1 MTKKTDTKNEG
12 APPED
17 KPKNDEMDTNET
29 KDKEE
34 KKDNTSAEVVN
45 GQGNTAELEES
56 QSSNKSDD

>member
-1 MTKKTDTKNEG
+1 MTKKTETKNDN

-17 KPKNDEMDTNET
+17 KPKNDDMDTNET
-29 KDKEE
+29 KDKED
-34 KKDNTSAEVVN
+34 KKDTSAEVAN

>member
-17 KPKNDEMDTNET
+17 KPKNDDMDTSET
-29 KDKEE
+29 KEKEE
-34 KKDNTSAEVVN
+34 KKDTSAKDVN

>member
-1 MTKKTDTKNEG
+1 MTKKTETKNDN

-17 KPKNDEMDTNET
+17 KPKKDDMDTNET
-29 KDKEE
+29 KDKED
-34 KKDNTSAEVVN
+34 KKDTSAEVVN

>member
-1 MTKKTDTKNEG
+1 MTKKTETKNEG

-17 KPKNDEMDTNET
+17 KPKNDDMDTNET
-29 KDKEE
+29 KDKED
-34 KKDNTSAEVVN
+34 KKDTSAEVVN

>member
-1 MTKKTDTKNEG
+1 MTKKTETKNDT

-17 KPKNDEMDTNET
+17 KSKNDDMDTSET
-29 KDKEE
+29 KDKED
-34 KKDNTSAEVVN
+34 KKDTSAEVVN